1 MVTMEVKKLK
11 KKFPYIQKK
20 LLVEFLKV
28 QNNNKKFVYTHSRKS
43 TIIREFVGYSFFV
56 YNGKTFIKVL
66 ITDDMVGYK
75 LGEFS
80 PTRKRFSFKKQKH
93 GTKN

>member
-1 MVTMEVKKLK
+1 MVTKEVNKFNKKL
-11 KKFPYIQKK
+11 PYIQKK

-28 QNNNKKFVYTHSRKS
+28 RNNNKKIIYTHSRRS
-43 TIIREFVGYSFFV
+43 TIIGEFIGYSFFV

-80 PTRKRFSFKKQKH
+80 PTRKRFSFKKQKS

>member
-1 MVTMEVKKLK
+1 MVNMEVNKLK

-20 LLVEFLKV
+20 LLVEFFKV
-28 QNNNKKFVYTHSRKS
+28 RNNNKKIVYTHSRKS

-66 ITDDMVGYK
+66 ITDEMVGYK

-80 PTRKRFSFKKQKH
+80 PTRKRFSFKKQKS
-93 GTKN
+93 GAKN